1 MKGLRVACRRQTV
14 EGIVALDEDDGL
26 FSSSH
31 VFPPYSIELRPDE
44 ISDGADLVVGLQ
56 DEHADMRWGAH
67 QT

>member
-1 MKGLRVACRRQTV
+1 MVCSQGAM
-14 EGIVALDEDDGL
+14 
-26 FSSSH
+26 
-31 VFPPYSIELRPDE
+31 FPPYSIEPRPDE

>member
-1 MKGLRVACRRQTV
+1 MKGLSVTCRRRAV
-14 EGIVALDEDDGL
+14 EGVAALDEDDGL
-26 FSSSH
+26 FASSH
-31 VFPPYSIELRPDE
+31 VPAVFIEPRPDE

>member
-1 MKGLRVACRRQTV
+1 MMVCSQA
-14 EGIVALDEDDGL
+14 AM
-26 FSSSH
+26 
-31 VFPPYSIELRPDE
+31 FPPYSIELRPDE